1 MNKKYVR
8 TKIIMEKERLRN
20 SGTHPLGVG
29 ISNLGSGSNKGQVIE
44 NQLQRKAQIHVVLV
58 FLSSNKKQFV
68 RFVENHQKWRYNL

>member
-1 MNKKYVR
+1 
-8 TKIIMEKERLRN
+8 MEKEKLRE
-20 SGTHPLGVG
+20 HMPLGVG

-58 FLSSNKKQFV
+58 FLASNKKQFV